1 MSFGRVKQQSCGS
14 KPCGRSRFFLRF
26 RSIAEKEPLQR
37 KEGDYAGCL
46 EEGDK
51 AACEDL
57 PYAAVRKAS
66 RLSVSTFSRKYAI
79 CLSDSLYLRAKS
91 NVV

>member
-1 MSFGRVKQQSCGS
+1 MALWAGKAAE
-14 KPCGRSRFFLRF
+14 LRF
-26 RSIAEKEPLQR
+26 KALRAFKVLSPGG
-37 KEGDYAGCL
+37 GDYAGCL

-51 AACEDL
+51 AACKDL
-57 PYAAVRKAS
+57 PYAAVRKTS